1 MPEKNIYMDKQSG
14 KDFDRPQYKRLLR
27 KMKKDDLLYIKSID
41 RLGRN
46 YAEILEQWRVL
57 TKEKGIDIVVL
68 DMPLLDTR
76 RGKDL
81 MGTFLSDIVL
91 QVLSFVAEMS
101 VPTSDSAKPRESP
114 PQKQRGFGLVD
125 RPNRCPKISIS
136 FTSGGRPGKLQ
147 ERQRQRNVGCRCPH
161 SATGQKFTKR
171 PNCCKHPILQKG
183 VPSCKSGIFII
194 NFILPRIHAD
204 FQHGIV
210 NDFAAKRT
218 LSASILRC
226 EKVHLL
232 AKDPRTF

>member
-1 MPEKNIYMDKQSG
+1 
-14 KDFDRPQYKRLLR
+14 
-27 KMKKDDLLYIKSID
+27 MKKDDLLYIKSID

-46 YAEILEQWRVL
+46 YGEILEQWRIL

-91 QVLSFVAEMS
+91 QVLSFVAENER
-101 VPTSDSAKPRESP
+101 TNIRQRQAEGIAAAKA
-114 PQKQRGFGLVD
+114 RGV
-125 RPNRCPKISIS
+125 RRNRCPLV
-136 FTSGGRPGKLQ
+136 FTAPIKTGKPGKLQ

-183 VPSCKSGIFII
+183 VPF
-194 NFILPRIHAD
+194 RYY
-204 FQHGIV
+204 
-210 NDFAAKRT
+210 R
-218 LSASILRC
+218 
-226 EKVHLL
+226 
-232 AKDPRTF
+232 